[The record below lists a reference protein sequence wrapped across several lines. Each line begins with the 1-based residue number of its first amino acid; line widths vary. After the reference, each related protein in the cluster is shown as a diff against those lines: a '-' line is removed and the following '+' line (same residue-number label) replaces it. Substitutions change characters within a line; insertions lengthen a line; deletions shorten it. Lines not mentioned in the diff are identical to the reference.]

1 MEIRVNGTP
10 RHLDDEV
17 TVAALLE
24 LVDAPKIGVAVAL
37 DSSVV
42 RRAEWPT
49 TYVRD
54 GAVVEILTA
63 VQGG

>member
-1 MEIRVNGTP
+1 MEIRVNGSS
-10 RHLDDEV
+10 RHFAGDL

-24 LVDAPKIGVAVAL
+24 LVDAPKTGVAVAI